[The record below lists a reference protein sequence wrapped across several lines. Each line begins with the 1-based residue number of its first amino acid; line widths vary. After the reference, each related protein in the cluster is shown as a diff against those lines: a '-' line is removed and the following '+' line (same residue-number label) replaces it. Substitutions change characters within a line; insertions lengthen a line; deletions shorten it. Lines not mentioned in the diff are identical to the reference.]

1 MSPPAKNVPSP
12 IASSVTTA
20 ASLPSVPAV
29 ETSTGLRTIVLPG
42 DLVTWFLAIAK
53 SNSDQNIET
62 LGTFGVQLCNNKFL
76 VTHLNINFLGWIHSH
91 PTYSVLLSSVDMHNQ
106 YQWQCMLL

>member
-76 VTHLNINFLGWIHSH
+76 VTSTSGTACCFKFWKQSKRLQHF
-91 PTYSVLLSSVDMHNQ
+91 V
-106 YQWQCMLL
+106 